1 MNRSYQR
8 LFCQRQHL
16 RYEERT
22 QREQSEHEQQWST
35 QQNMTSRVDLWWN
48 DDVGVDAT
56 VQANT
61 HWSMSYVPT
70 VTRNSGRQMTNMYG
84 SMMDTHRHDGR
95 RWTNM
100 SDAIK
105 TTGSWKTRELR
116 KTCKEAS
123 TTANDAT
130 ANYET
135 ANGEAGDVQR
145 ATAGKVEVGV
155 GVVREPNGPLVRQDV
170 LHDGG
175 RDLGRRRARRTNSV
189 PNFTGGAQ
197 PEGVLD

>member
-1 MNRSYQR
+1 MMPRNQPFSWCGPGH
-8 LFCQRQHL
+8 FA
-16 RYEERT
+16 
-22 QREQSEHEQQWST
+22 
-35 QQNMTSRVDLWWN
+35 TSRSEVMIQN
-48 DDVGVDAT
+48 VKVVYHFIVP
-56 VQANT
+56 VQYLQCRMMAGRLLVTSWTHHIREFIRMTDKLANLAMDSNKSIQVVAADIPNLLS
-61 HWSMSYVPT
+61 HWSPVLSLLHGDVE
-70 VTRNSGRQMTNMYG
+70 
-84 SMMDTHRHDGR
+84 H
-95 RWTNM
+95 W
-100 SDAIK
+100 I
-105 TTGSWKTRELR
+105 
-116 KTCKEAS
+116 CKEAS